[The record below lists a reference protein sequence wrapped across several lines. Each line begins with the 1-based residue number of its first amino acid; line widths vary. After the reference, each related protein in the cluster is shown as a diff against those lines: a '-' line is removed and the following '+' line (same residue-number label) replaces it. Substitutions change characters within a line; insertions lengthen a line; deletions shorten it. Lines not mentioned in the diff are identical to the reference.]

1 MTQILLNIPDSE
13 LEFFMK
19 LIEKYNYKMTQYP
32 DSAITEE
39 DKKLVDYR
47 AITAKEE
54 DYLKVSES
62 NEKLKNKYGF

>member
-1 MTQILLNIPDSE
+1 MTQILLNIPDSD

-47 AITAKEE
+47 SKTASAA
-54 DYLKVSES
+54 DYLTVNES
-62 NEKLKNKYGF
+62 NERLKKKYGF

>member
-13 LEFFMK
+13 LESFMK
-19 LIEKYNYKMTQYP
+19 IIEKYNYKMTQYP

-47 AITAKEE
+47 DKTAKAE

>member
-13 LEFFMK
+13 LESFMK
-19 LIEKYNYKMTQYP
+19 IIEKYNYKVTQYP
-32 DSAITEE
+32 DSAITEAH
-39 DKKLVDYR
+39 KNRVDYR
-47 AITAKEE
+47 ARTAKAE